1 MKFGL
6 PISIVFHA
14 LAAFGGLLLW
24 SGKVEPL
31 ANVRIIP
38 LELVTVSDITDI
50 KPMRTEDEKPKPDDE
65 SVRPEIPDAPVD
77 RPEPDKAPDR
87 PAPIKDIADNP
98 KPGEPAPTP
107 AFDLDALEEAF
118 EDVRKSNPN
127 ADTQQVL
134 LNEMQKQE
142 IGDKSRRGEGAG
154 IDSTVA
160 AVDYIRARLKDCW
173 FVDTGALD
181 FQDLVI
187 NVELLLNEDGSI
199 RNISVLNNADI
210 ISSSNRS
217 WRAARHNALTGL
229 RKCAPYDGLLAINY
243 DIWKEL
249 RLRLDP
255 GENE

>member
-6 PISIVFHA
+6 PISIIFHA
-14 LAAFGGLLLW
+14 LAALGGLLFW
-24 SGKVEPL
+24 SSKIEPL

-38 LELVTVSDITDI
+38 LELVTVSDMTNIAPRRTDDVKI
-50 KPMRTEDEKPKPDDE
+50 PTEVEEDAKPDISEPPND
-65 SVRPEIPDAPVD
+65 PVD
-77 RPEPDKAPDR
+77 KPEPEENQP
-87 PAPIKDIADNP
+87 
-98 KPGEPAPTP
+98 EPAPV
-107 AFDLDALEEAF
+107 FDLDDLEKAF
-118 EDVRKSNPN
+118 ADVRKTNPD
-127 ADTQQVL
+127 AQDQQVL
-134 LNEMQKQE
+134 GNEAQNLE
-142 IGDKSRRGEGAG
+142 RADKAKRAEGAG
-154 IDSTVA
+154 TDSTIA